1 MSAVRVVP
9 IVGAATT
16 GPCAKK
22 RVACTIVAADGQRYV
37 GTNDCVTPQSVCPRL
52 PGEGYEKC
60 ASVCRQPGHAEVM
73 ALEAAG
79 EAAHGSLAWIEGI
92 GHVCCDCEAALDD
105 AGVLAWALG
114 APPVARF

>member
-9 IVGAATT
+9 IAGAATT

-37 GTNDCVTPQSVCPRL
+37 GTNDCVTPQAACPRL
-52 PGEGYEKC
+52 PGDGYEKC
-60 ASVCRQPGHAEVM
+60 VSVCHQPGHAEVM
-73 ALEAAG
+73 ALAAAG
-79 EAAHGSLAWIEGI
+79 PAARGALAWIEGI
-92 GHVCCDCEAALDD
+92 GHVCDDCRVAMDA
-105 AGVLAWALG
+105 AGVMSWTLS